1 MLFNSIEF
9 LYFFPLVVGVYFILP
24 FRFRWI
30 FILFASYFFYGL
42 ANGKFLF
49 LILVSTLIDYLAGLK
64 MDGLL
69 TKKERKP
76 YLILSLVSN
85 LGILCLFKYYNF
97 FNDSFA
103 SLFELLNIPYLI
115 PSLSIILPVGISF
128 YTFQTMGYSIDIYKG
143 KIKAERHLGYF
154 ALYVTYFPQLVAGP
168 IEKASNLLP
177 QFKIKQTLDYKRVT
191 DGLKLM
197 TWGFFKK
204 VVIADQISP
213 MIKYVT
219 DSPEQFNGFSILL
232 CSCLFAYQIY
242 CDFSA
247 YSDIAIGG
255 AQVMGVKLME
265 NFRRPFFAKSLS
277 ELWGRWHISLINW
290 FQEYIFYPLGGSK
303 QGRQKTY
310 RNVMIIFF
318 VSGLWHGASYN
329 FLIWGVLN
337 GLVIVLTLR
346 LTKVKSEVN
355 KMLGSFGKSVWY
367 RRFLRIKTYLIFAS
381 LGILFYTSDLHAAQV
396 LGNALFNGW
405 SDDILGIIT
414 NVGNSRAHI
423 LYLGHD
429 SLQFISLLISIL
441 ILEYTH
447 YIQEYRG
454 SIRKILADQ
463 PAFLRWSLYVGI
475 TLIIMAYSFDQEIP
489 FIYFQF

>member
-9 LYFFPLVVGVYFILP
+9 LYFFPLVVGLYFILP
-24 FRFRWI
+24 FRFRW
-30 FILFASYFFYGL
+30 LFLLLASYTFYGL
-42 ANGKFLF
+42 ANGLLLL
-49 LILVSTLIDYLAGLK
+49 LIVASTLIDYLAGIK
-64 MDGLL
+64 MDDID
-69 TKKERKP
+69 TKKGRKP
-76 YLILSLVSN
+76 FVILSLISN

-103 SLFELLNIPYLI
+103 NLFQLLNIPYLI
-115 PSLSIILPVGISF
+115 PSLSIALPVGISF
-128 YTFQTMGYSIDIYKG
+128 YTFQTMSYSIDVYKG
-143 KIKAERHLGYF
+143 KIKAEKHLGYF

-177 QFKIKQTLDYKRVT
+177 QFKTKQNFDYKRIT

-219 DSPEQFNGFSILL
+219 DSPEQFNGFSVLL
-232 CSCLFAYQIY
+232 CSCLFVYQIY

-277 ELWGRWHISLINW
+277 DLWSRWHISLINW
-290 FQEYIFYPLGGSK
+290 FQEYIFFPLGGSK
-303 QGRQKTY
+303 KGRRKAY
-310 RNVMIIFF
+310 RNVMIVFL

-329 FLIWGVLN
+329 FLIWGLLN

-346 LTKVKSEVN
+346 LTKLKSAAN
-355 KMLGSFGKSVWY
+355 KKLGSFINSVWY
-367 RRFLRIKTYLIFAS
+367 RRFLRVKTYIIFAI
-381 LGILFYTSDLHAAQV
+381 LGILFYTNDLNSAHL
-396 LGNALFNGW
+396 LGESLFHGW
-405 SDDILGIIT
+405 TDDIRGILM
-414 NVGNSRAHI
+414 NLENERSHI
-423 LYLGHD
+423 LYLGK
-429 SLQFISLLISIL
+429 SAIQVIALVLAIF
-441 ILEYTH
+441 ILEWVH
-447 YIQEYRG
+447 YFQEYNG
-454 SIRKILADQ
+454 SMREFVATK
-463 PAFLRWSLYVGI
+463 PALVRWLLYIGV
-475 TLIIMAYSFDQEIP
+475 TLIIMAFSFDQEIP

>member
-9 LYFFPLVVGVYFILP
+9 LYFFPIVVGIYFILP
-24 FRFRWI
+24 FRFRW
-30 FILFASYFFYGL
+30 FFLLLASYFFYGL
-42 ANGKFLF
+42 ANGWFLF
-49 LILVSTLIDYLAGLK
+49 LILISTLIDYIAGIK
-64 MDGLL
+64 MDEKL
-69 TKKERKP
+69 TKKGRRP
-76 YLILSLVSN
+76 FLIISLISN

-128 YTFQTMGYSIDIYKG
+128 YTFQTMGYSIDVYKG
-143 KIKAERHLGYF
+143 KIKAEHHLGYF

-168 IEKASNLLP
+168 IEKSSNLLP
-177 QFKIKQTLDYKRVT
+177 QFKVKQFVEYKRIT

-219 DSPEQFNGFSILL
+219 DNPEQFNGVSVLL
-232 CSCLFAYQIY
+232 CSCLFIYQIY

-255 AQVMGVKLME
+255 AQVMGVRLME

-277 ELWGRWHISLINW
+277 ELWNRWHISLINW
-290 FQEYIFYPLGGSK
+290 FQEYIFSPLGGSK
-303 QGRQKTY
+303 KGRRKAY
-310 RNVMIIFF
+310 RNVMIVFL

-329 FLIWGVLN
+329 FLIWGILN

-346 LTKVKSEVN
+346 FTKLKSEAN
-355 KMLGSFGKSVWY
+355 KKLGSFRKSVWY
-367 RRFLRIKTYLIFAS
+367 RRFLRVKTYLIFAV
-381 LGILFYTSDLHAAQV
+381 LGILFYTSDLYAAQV
-396 LGNALFNGW
+396 LGKSLFKGW
-405 SDDILGIIT
+405 SNDIMGIIS
-414 NVGNSRAHI
+414 NEGNSRAHI

-429 SLQFISLLISIL
+429 SIRFIALFIGIMV
-441 ILEYTH
+441 LEYVH
-447 YIQEYRG
+447 YIQEYKG
-454 SIRKILADQ
+454 SVREILATKSV
-463 PAFLRWSLYVGI
+463 FFRWTLYIGI
-475 TLIIMAYSFDQEIP
+475 TLLIMAYSFDQEIP